1 MNYEANSLLM
11 KHCNC
16 WKTFYT
22 THAKMS
28 KQLYQQSQQA
38 KEQNLQQ
45 QINNMNNYSGF

>member
-1 MNYEANSLLM
+1 
-11 KHCNC
+11 
-16 WKTFYT
+16 
-22 THAKMS
+22 MS